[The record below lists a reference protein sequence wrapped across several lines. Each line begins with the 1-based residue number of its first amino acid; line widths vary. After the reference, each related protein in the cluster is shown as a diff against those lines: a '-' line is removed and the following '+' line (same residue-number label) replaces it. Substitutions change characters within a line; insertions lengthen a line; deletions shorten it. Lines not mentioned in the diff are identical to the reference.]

1 MKEKCKSYYDSLYPD
16 SSEINDNIRP
26 GSEEND
32 EKNHHGKF
40 CIALPYEHRDYMT
53 LLGLMIAED
62 PGIWEDV
69 TDFLMSGC
77 KRIFRSARRRPPITC
92 FDEFDTDRDQF
103 EYLKAKLEHKPECVE
118 DLVQHLY
125 NDRD

>member
-1 MKEKCKSYYDSLYPD
+1 MIAYILIVLKMAIKTKMIVLNMT
-16 SSEINDNIRP
+16 IFALVL
-26 GSEEND
+26 
-32 EKNHHGKF
+32 KNLKKK
-40 CIALPYEHRDYMT
+40 HRDYMT
-53 LLGLMIAED
+53 QLSLLLAED

-77 KRIFRSARRRPPITC
+77 KRIFRSARRRAPITC
-92 FDEFDTDRDQF
+92 FNEFSTDRDQF